1 MWLDLL
7 NDQRRRWKHPAVGPV
22 KFSFDF
28 NPCGDGLRQSQVND
42 EDLAAER
49 SLSVWVRGH
58 PCRFESSAGVPVIWL
73 TSYDRQ
79 SRRTNVR

>member
-49 SLSVWVRGH
+49 SLS
-58 PCRFESSAGVPVIWL
+58 AGTL
-73 TSYDRQ
+73 AGSKAAQGFR
-79 SRRTNVR
+79 